1 MTILVEIPIL
11 PQVADQTLNV
21 TLDNEPYTLRLMY
34 NVRFDFFSLSLAEK
48 DGDSLVQGIKVVHN
62 YPLINRFQKTKFK
75 GDIYL
80 LHKGG
85 KDIRPT
91 FDNVGI
97 EFGLYYYDAE
107 TLPDYPVP
115 NIALGSSQSVWDGS
129 NTIWDSG
136 TSNWI

>member
-62 YPLINRFQKTKFK
+62 YPLINRFQKTLFK

-91 FDNVGI
+91 FDNVGV
-97 EFGLYYYDAE
+97 EFDLYYYDAE

-115 NIALGSSQSVWDGS
+115 NIALGSAQSVWDGG
-129 NTIWDSG
+129 NTIWDGG

>member
-21 TLDNEPYTLRLMY
+21 TLDNEPYTLRLVY
-34 NVRFDFFSLSLAEK
+34 NVRFDFFSLSIAEK
-48 DGDSLVQGIKVVHN
+48 DGDNLISGIKAVHN

-91 FDNVGI
+91 FDTVGI

-107 TLPDYPVP
+107 LPDDFPTH
-115 NIALGSSQSVWDGS
+115 NIALGSTMSVWDGGNS
-129 NTIWDSG
+129 IWDSG
-136 TSNWI
+136 TSNWV